1 MFMFIND
8 NHITIYYESYV
19 IVTLDIQTTP
29 SGEAQPLLMAQ
40 GMTMGLT

>member
-8 NHITIYYESYV
+8 NHITINYESY
-19 IVTLDIQTTP
+19 VTLDIQTTP